1 MSKKDFKGGIDSLL
15 GVKPIPRKRGRPKTQ
30 FKEITKASEV
40 GTKEGEIRAT
50 FLLSEIQLEKV
61 KALAW
66 YERRKIKDIL
76 SEALNSYISK
86 RGSKII
92 NKALKQYRLGSPKE

>member
-15 GVKPIPRKRGRPKTQ
+15 GKPIPRKRGRPKTQ
-30 FKEITKASEV
+30 FKEITKTSQI

-50 FLLSEIQLEKV
+50 LLINETQLETI

-66 YERRKIKDIL
+66 YERRKIKDVV
-76 SEALNSYISK
+76 SEALKKYTGSRDTKIVNMATKEYK
-86 RGSKII
+86 RS
-92 NKALKQYRLGSPKE
+92 LSRE